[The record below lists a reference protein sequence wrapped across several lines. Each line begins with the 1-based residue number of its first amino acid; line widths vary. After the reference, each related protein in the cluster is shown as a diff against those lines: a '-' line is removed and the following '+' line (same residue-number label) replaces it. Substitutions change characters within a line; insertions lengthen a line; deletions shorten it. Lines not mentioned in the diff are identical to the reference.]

1 LNVETEILQNMSVT
15 DFVSD
20 SVKDANGEDIIITK
34 QKSGDFVVC
43 NLSSL
48 NLGKID
54 GDEDLEFVTTTAM
67 RMMDNVIDLNYY
79 PVPQAQVTNKKYR
92 AVGLGSSGYHQML
105 AQSAIQWE
113 SDKHLDKAD
122 EIYEKTN
129 YYAIKASMQNAIEK
143 GTYAMFEGSEW
154 QTGEYFDSREY
165 TTGTRETHIPA
176 EKWQELKEQVA
187 KNGVRNAWMFAIA
200 PTGLNIGPATA

>member
-1 LNVETEILQNMSVT
+1 
-15 DFVSD
+15 
-20 SVKDANGEDIIITK
+20 
-34 QKSGDFVVC
+34 
-43 NLSSL
+43 
-48 NLGKID
+48 
-54 GDEDLEFVTTTAM
+54 
-67 RMMDNVIDLNYY
+67 MDNVIDLNYY
-79 PVPQAQVTNKKYR
+79 PIAQAQVTNKKYR

-113 SDKHLDKAD
+113 SDDHLSKAD
-122 EIYEKTN
+122 EVYEKAN

-143 GTYAMFEGSEW
+143 GTYKMFEGSEW